1 MQILLA
7 AASELL
13 TLLIPIVGV
22 IGTFTL
28 LTFWI
33 ITHQRRRE
41 REAYYRFEL
50 GRKAVEK
57 GYVPEDKLLELLNNE
72 RRNQWLGRREGARLA
87 GLVLFAL
94 GIGLMIAL
102 GNLDEHLV
110 GIGALPM
117 FLGIALFVYGLFFAP
132 KDVNA
137 EAEEAHEGT
146 ADSGT
151 SV

>member
-1 MQILLA
+1 MQILLN

-102 GNLDEHLV
+102 GNLADHLV

-137 EAEEAHEGT
+137 EAGEVLEGS

-151 SV
+151 SA

>member
-1 MQILLA
+1 MQILLNA
-7 AASELL
+7 LSELL
-13 TLLIPIVGV
+13 TLLIPIVGI

-57 GYVPEDKLLELLNNE
+57 GYIPEDKLLELLNNE

-102 GNLDEHLV
+102 GNLDNHLV
-110 GIGALPM
+110 GIGAMPM
-117 FLGIALFVYGLFFAP
+117 FLGVALFIYGLFFAP
-132 KDVNA
+132 KDVQPA
-137 EAEEAHEGT
+137 LEDSPEAS
-146 ADSGT
+146 ADSGA
-151 SV
+151 SA

>member
-1 MQILLA
+1 MFNGFIQILTLMIPVLA
-7 AASELL
+7 
-13 TLLIPIVGV
+13 V
-22 IGTFTL
+22 IGTFVF

-41 REAYYRFEL
+41 REAYYRYEL

-87 GLVLFAL
+87 GLILIAL
-94 GIGLMIAL
+94 GVGLMIAL
-102 GNLDEHLV
+102 GNLDDHLV
-110 GIGALPM
+110 GLGAVPM

-132 KDVNA
+132 KDVKPDPA
-137 EAEEAHEGT
+137 EAPAAA
-146 ADSGT
+146 ADPGASA
-151 SV
+151 

>member
-1 MQILLA
+1 MFDGFTQILTLMIPVLA
-7 AASELL
+7 
-13 TLLIPIVGV
+13 V
-22 IGTFTL
+22 IGTFVF

-41 REAYYRFEL
+41 REAYYRYEL

-87 GLVLFAL
+87 GLILFAL
-94 GIGLMIAL
+94 GLGLMIAL
-102 GNLDEHLV
+102 GNLEDHLV
-110 GIGALPM
+110 GLGAVPM

-132 KDVNA
+132 KDVKPDPA
-137 EAEEAHEGT
+137 EAPAAP
-146 ADSGT
+146 ADPGISA
-151 SV
+151 

>member
-1 MQILLA
+1 MQILLHGFT
-7 AASELL
+7 EIF
-13 TLLIPIVGV
+13 TLLIPVV
-22 IGTFTL
+22 ALIGTFVF

-41 REAYYRFEL
+41 REAYYRYEL

-87 GLVLFAL
+87 GLILIAL
-94 GIGLMIAL
+94 GLGLIIAL
-102 GNLDEHLV
+102 GNLDDHLV
-110 GIGALPM
+110 GLGSVPM

-132 KDVNA
+132 KDVKPDPA
-137 EAEEAHEGT
+137 EAPT
-146 ADSGT
+146 ATVDPGASA
-151 SV
+151 